1 MVPQKKL
8 QELWDVLRFKA
19 GNYHAENALDELI
32 RDVETDRLQELEEEI
47 DELSPFADEKAKLE
61 SACGEARTLL
71 EKLFSEY
78 EKLSSEYQKVYEAY
92 EETYSAYQDVVA
104 RVEELPDRL
113 TEGIK
118 QIQKARV
125 SEIQGALPK
134 EMQEM
139 CDLFGGPPVDV
150 APSPEK
156 PKKPKL
162 RLVKQGT
169 LREPSTP
176 N

>member
-32 RDVETDRLQELEEEI
+32 RDVETDRLEELEEEI
-47 DELSPFADEKAKLE
+47 DELSVVADEKAKLE

-71 EKLFSEY
+71 

-92 EETYSAYQDVVA
+92 EETYSAYQDLVA
-104 RVEELPDRL
+104 RIEELPDRV
-113 TEGIK
+113 TEEIK

-150 APSPEK
+150 APPPEK
-156 PKKPKL
+156 PKKPKKPKPKL